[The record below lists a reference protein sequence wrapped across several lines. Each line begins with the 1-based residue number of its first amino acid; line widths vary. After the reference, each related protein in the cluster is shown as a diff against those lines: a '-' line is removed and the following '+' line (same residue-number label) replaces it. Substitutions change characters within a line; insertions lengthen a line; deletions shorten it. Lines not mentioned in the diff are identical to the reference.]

1 MNQRTKSV
9 QGMRL
14 YSNISVVESK
24 IKLKPGNDFLR
35 TKIYLIVF
43 FFLSVLVLTFPF
55 SLLRPFLKIY
65 FLTYLHE
72 ILLGKAG
79 Y

>member
-1 MNQRTKSV
+1 MNQGTKSV

-14 YSNISVVESK
+14 YSNISVVKSN

>member
-14 YSNISVVESK
+14 YSNISVVKSN